1 MITDIKMPRL
11 SDSMEEGTILEWR
24 KAVGD
29 SIATGEEIAEIETD
43 KATMLYEADVSGVLT
58 EIVAE
63 AGEIAAVGAVIARVG
78 DSADEVGRQD
88 TEAVGREDTADA
100 PRQEPVAAAL
110 TAQVSPESRPA
121 VHNGAGGDRGRVV
134 ASPLARRIAE
144 RFDIDLGQL
153 EGTGPAGR
161 IVKLDVEAARDKGE
175 RVAPRAAGSSSTGT
189 AKGEVETIEPTRIQ
203 QLVARRMS
211 ESKATAP
218 HIYLTRQI
226 DMSYCVAARSR
237 LKASRKAELVPSFN
251 DMVVR
256 ACAMALRAYPRVNGA
271 YLDGRFEL
279 YSRVNIGIAV
289 ATPDSLV
296 VPTVFD
302 ADRKSLHQIASESR
316 TLAEDVRQGTITPPQ
331 LSGGTFTVSN
341 LGMYGISN
349 FGAVINPPQAG
360 ILAVGEIAEAPVVRD
375 DSIAVG
381 HLMEVTLACDHR
393 ILGGAEGAAFLVAV
407 ADALTQPAVM
417 VGSTSAGL

>member
-29 SIATGEEIAEIETD
+29 SVAAGEEIAEIETD
-43 KATMLYEADVSGVLT
+43 KATMVYEADVSGFLT

-63 AGEIAAVGAVIARVG
+63 AGEIAAVGSVIARVG
-78 DSADEVGRQD
+78 DSADEVGRQE
-88 TEAVGREDTADA
+88 TEATPQD
-100 PRQEPVAAAL
+100 EPVVETL
-110 TAQVSPESRPA
+110 TAQASPEAKPA
-121 VHNGAGGDRGRVV
+121 IANGAGGNRVRVV

-144 RFDIDLGQL
+144 RLEIALDLV
-153 EGTGPAGR
+153 EGSGPAGR
-161 IVKLDVEAARDKGE
+161 IVKLDVEAAHAEGD
-175 RVAPRAAGSSSTGT
+175 RAASPGAQPPPET
-189 AKGEVETIEPTRIQ
+189 AKGEAAKIEPTRIQ

-218 HIYLTRQI
+218 HIYLTKRI

-237 LKASRKAELVPSFN
+237 LKASQKAGPVPSFN

-256 ACAMALRAYPRVNGA
+256 ACAMALRAYPHVNGA
-271 YLDGRFEL
+271 YIDGSFEL

-302 ADRKSLHQIASESR
+302 ADKKSLQQIASDSR
-316 TLAEDVRQGTITPPQ
+316 GLAEDVRQGTITPPQ

-341 LGMYGISN
+341 LGMYGIGN
-349 FGAVINPPQAG
+349 FGAVINPPQAA
-360 ILAVGEIAEAPVVRD
+360 ILAVGEIAETPVVRD
-375 DSIAVG
+375 GSIAIGQV
-381 HLMEVTLACDHR
+381 MEVTLACDHR
-393 ILGGAEGAAFLVAV
+393 ILGGAEGAIFLAAV
-407 ADALTQPAVM
+407 SDALTQPAVV
-417 VGSTSAGL
+417 VGGSSARV